1 MCNIFLCGTG
11 LGGQGDLLNSLIQ
24 LREKLEKAKV
34 EQDAERQ
41 KLIAENKKLQ
51 YQVLHLKRAVN
62 EADAKLVN
70 SS

>member
-1 MCNIFLCGTG
+1 
-11 LGGQGDLLNSLIQ
+11 

-51 YQVLHLKRAVN
+51 YQILHLKRTVN
-62 EADAKLVN
+62 EADAKLAK

>member
-1 MCNIFLCGTG
+1 MFLCGTG
-11 LGGQGDLLNSLIQ
+11 SGEQGDLLNSLIQ

-62 EADAKLVN
+62 EADAKLVK

>member
-1 MCNIFLCGTG
+1 MFLCGTG
-11 LGGQGDLLNSLIQ
+11 SGEQGDLLNSLIQ

-62 EADAKLVN
+62 EADAKLAK